1 MSSRPLIVGGG
12 PAGMAA
18 AIELA
23 KHGVA
28 STIVD
33 EASRLGGVLYRGPLR
48 QGVTLDYLGERYRD
62 SMQALHKEFERIR
75 SAVDVRLNTRVVGGE
90 AGNALY
96 ALNEQEQ
103 VEHFSY
109 EHLLLSAGCHERS
122 VPFPGWTLPGVMMLG
137 GLQLQIK
144 SGVVKPLGRT
154 VIAGTGPLLPLVACQ
169 LHRAGA
175 EVAGVYE
182 ACSFGRIAKETL
194 ALLNKPQLFLDG
206 LSMLGYLKRH
216 GVPMHYGMG
225 VVAVQGQSELQD
237 ITLAPYDSNWK
248 ADLARQQQVVAETL
262 AVGYG
267 FIPRTQLTQQ
277 MDLQHDYHADG
288 YLKPL
293 INEWQQSSQSHIH
306 LAGDIGGLR
315 GGEAAMLS
323 GRIAALSILRQR
335 GAIGDNEAA
344 SIRQQYLG
352 KLQSILRF
360 RVGIDSFTERG
371 SAQLAL
377 PDADT
382 VICRCEHVTRKEVD
396 TALSQGVQDLISLKM
411 RTRVSMGDCQGK
423 MCVGYCSDR
432 LREHTGKADIGWIR
446 PRFPLDP
453 LPFSAFAAIATTDT
467 LTEEV

>member
-1 MSSRPLIVGGG
+1 MTPRPLIVGGG

-23 KHGVA
+23 EHGVA
-28 STIVD
+28 STLLD
-33 EASRLGGVLYRGPLR
+33 EASCLGGVLYRGPLR
-48 QGVTLDYLGERYRD
+48 AGVELDYLGERYRD
-62 SMQALHKEFERIR
+62 AMQALHGHFGRIR
-75 SAVDVRLNTRVVGGE
+75 GLVEVRLNTRVVGGE
-90 AGNALY
+90 GGAQLY
-96 ALNEQEQ
+96 ALNEREQ
-103 VEHFSY
+103 VESFAY
-109 EHLLLSAGCHERS
+109 QQLLLSAGCHERS
-122 VPFPGWTLPGVMMLG
+122 VPFPGWTLPGVLMLG

-144 SGVVKPLGRT
+144 SGVVNPLGRT

-175 EVAGVYE
+175 ELVGVYE
-182 ACSFGRIAKETL
+182 ACSLGRIAKEAL

-206 LSMLGYLKRH
+206 LSMLAYLRRH
-216 GVPMHYGMG
+216 RVPMHYGMG
-225 VVAVQGQSELQD
+225 VLAAQGQAELQQVSV
-237 ITLAPYDSNWK
+237 APYDENWQ
-248 ADLARQQQVVAETL
+248 ADTTRQSHIEAATL

-277 MDLQHDYHADG
+277 MNLRHDYHADG

-293 INEWQQSSQSHIH
+293 INPWQQSSEAHIH

-335 GAIGDNEAA
+335 GSLDAADAEAK
-344 SIRQQYLG
+344 RQGYLG
-352 KLQSILRF
+352 KLEAILRF
-360 RVGIDSFTERG
+360 RVGIDSFTRRG
-371 SAQLAL
+371 RAQLQL
-377 PDADT
+377 PAVDT
-382 VICRCEHVTRKEVD
+382 VICRCEHATRGDID
-396 TALSQGVQDLISLKM
+396 TALAQGVQDMISLKM

-432 LREHTGKADIGWIR
+432 LREHTGKDDVGWIR

-453 LPFSAFAAIATTDT
+453 LPFSAFAAPAATHTA
-467 LTEEV
+467 EV